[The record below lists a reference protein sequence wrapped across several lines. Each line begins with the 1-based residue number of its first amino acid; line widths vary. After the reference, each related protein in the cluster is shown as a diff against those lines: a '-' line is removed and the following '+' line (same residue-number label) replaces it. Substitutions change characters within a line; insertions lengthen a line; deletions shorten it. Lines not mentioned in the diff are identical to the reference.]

1 MMKQAIICGAFL
13 TEKYRS
19 DGEIRKPGK
28 RKTFITSM
36 TMTAKGW

>member
-1 MMKQAIICGAFL
+1 MGETGDYLRGIFN
-13 TEKYRS
+13 
-19 DGEIRKPGK
+19 GEIRKPGK